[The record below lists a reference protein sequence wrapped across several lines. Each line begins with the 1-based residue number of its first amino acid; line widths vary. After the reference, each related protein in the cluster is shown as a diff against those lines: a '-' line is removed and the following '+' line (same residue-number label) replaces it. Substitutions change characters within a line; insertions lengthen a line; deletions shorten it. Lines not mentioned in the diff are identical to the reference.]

1 MFLFVCVLAFFA
13 CVSLRTRVCV
23 CVGMSFIRCLGNGTE
38 SARHETSEQARA
50 MDVKTQQAWLGV
62 KNHHIVSNEGKDFA
76 KKREDVKNIVR
87 RIIGDPVTVE
97 RKSRWVCD
105 FLSRDEVKRLLRL
118 DPQAGYMSFSEV
130 RSTLLSDKAEENDA
144 GQDTLLFLS
153 GHEGGW
159 DRRIAVRNGCLALPK
174 EVPGIRSWS

>member
-50 MDVKTQQAWLGV
+50 MDVKTQQARGPGMIWSCFQKLKQAWLGV
-62 KNHHIVSNEGKDFA
+62 KNHHIVSLWAEHCKKQVATCQSEASREASKESSARLRARNEGKDFA

-87 RIIGDPVTVE
+87 RTAASPLV
-97 RKSRWVCD
+97 
-105 FLSRDEVKRLLRL
+105 
-118 DPQAGYMSFSEV
+118 
-130 RSTLLSDKAEENDA
+130 N
-144 GQDTLLFLS
+144 
-153 GHEGGW
+153 
-159 DRRIAVRNGCLALPK
+159 
-174 EVPGIRSWS
+174 